1 LNEQLKHVAK
11 TASKIKSCMDKPKVK
26 ILEVLHLCREDF
38 TKPVINKVLFTILIQ
53 AESLH
58 TISLRATSSIPIEI
72 FGW

>member
-1 LNEQLKHVAK
+1 
-11 TASKIKSCMDKPKVK
+11 MDKPKVK